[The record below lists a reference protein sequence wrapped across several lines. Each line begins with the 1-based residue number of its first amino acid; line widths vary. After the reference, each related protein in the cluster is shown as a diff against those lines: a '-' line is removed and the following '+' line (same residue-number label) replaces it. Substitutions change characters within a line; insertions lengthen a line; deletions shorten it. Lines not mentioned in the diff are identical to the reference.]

1 MKKQAEEP
9 QLCVRPTVHVGI
21 TGHRVLSPEA
31 KERVTRQITEVLTE
45 IKTAACELTE
55 QLYGTL
61 PPGYL
66 HGEPRLRVISP
77 LAEGADRLAAQ
88 QALNLGYALQC
99 PLPFSQSFYETT
111 FSVEYDSHK
120 EFRDLLS
127 KAERIMEIKGANEYF
142 TSQAYA
148 DVSSVVVNHA
158 DILLAV
164 WDGTPNRYIAGT
176 YATIHQALRRHI
188 PIIIIDAAAV
198 HKDTPILFREDNHC
212 DTDVRL
218 AINKCLKRL
227 LFPQGEMGRELPL
240 LPLPRSPKRHFF
252 IWLNELENLL
262 LRKHRPARA
271 DEPRQEEEKLQAPQA
286 SRLWQE
292 RKQCFSRI
300 VGDMA
305 GHYRNLLFGRLI
317 FPLLATV
324 FLTLALN
331 GPNLPFMGDFIQT
344 CGLDAFSV
352 RVVFYALQ
360 ILCLA
365 LSFIQ
370 VFRDRTAQYHRRFLC
385 YRVMAELCRQTSFLY
400 PMGFANVHFRHR
412 SYRRPSGSDIT
423 AWYYRMLLRDQGLPN
438 SSLTHADLTH
448 WLKWVKQQLLEAQ
461 LRYHN
466 KRAERCS
473 LLQSKLGRLSF
484 FFFVAGMATTI
495 GRSVLD
501 GTGCNNADTAAWLTL
516 LSTLALISPPT
527 AVFFASISQ
536 SAGYPAH
543 STISRN
549 MGDFFYATTS
559 EIDTLLQKPEGEIF
573 YTDVLNICESI
584 DLHCR
589 EELSDWQSIIREKPL
604 KWV

>member
-1 MKKQAEEP
+1 MEKQAEEP
-9 QLCVRPTVHVGI
+9 QLSVRPTVHVGI
-21 TGHRVLSPEA
+21 TGHRILSPEV
-31 KERVTRQITEVLTE
+31 KERITRQLTEVLTE
-45 IKTAACELTE
+45 IKTATCELAE
-55 QLYGTL
+55 QLNATL

-66 HGEPRLRVISP
+66 HGEPRLRLISP
-77 LAEGADRLAAQ
+77 LAEGTDRLAAQ
-88 QALNLGYALQC
+88 QALQLGYLLQC

-111 FSVEYDSHK
+111 FSEEYGSHR
-120 EFRDLLS
+120 EFRELLS
-127 KAERIMEIKGANEYF
+127 KAERVMEIKGANEQF

-148 DVSSVVVNHA
+148 DVGSVMVNHA
-158 DILLAV
+158 DILVAV

-176 YATIHQALRRHI
+176 YATVRQALRRHI
-188 PIIIIDAAAV
+188 PVIIIDAATG
-198 HKDTPILFREDNHC
+198 HKDAPILFREDNHC
-212 DTDVRL
+212 NTNFKL
-218 AINKCLKRL
+218 AVNKCLQRL
-227 LFPQGEMGRELPL
+227 LFPQGETGKDLPL
-240 LPLPRSPKRHFF
+240 LPLPRSPKKHFF
-252 IWLNELENLL
+252 IWLNELETLL
-262 LRKHRPARA
+262 LRKSRPADA
-271 DEPRQEEEKLQAPQA
+271 AAPRQKEEKLQAPPA
-286 SRLWQE
+286 SRLWME

-324 FLTLALN
+324 FLTLAIN
-331 GPNLPFMGDFIQT
+331 GPNLPFMGDCIQA

-352 RVVFYALQ
+352 RVVFYVLQ
-360 ILCLA
+360 ILCLV
-365 LSFIQ
+365 LSFVQ
-370 VFRDRTAQYHRRFLC
+370 VLLDRTAQYHRRFLC
-385 YRVMAELCRQTSFLY
+385 YRVMAELCRQTAFLY

-423 AWYYRMLLRDQGLPN
+423 AWYYRMLLREHGLPN
-438 SSLTHADLTH
+438 SSFTHADLTH

-484 FFFVAGMATTI
+484 CFFVAGMAATI
-495 GRSVLD
+495 GRSLLD
-501 GTGCNNADTAAWLTL
+501 GTGCNSADAAAWLTL

-543 STISRN
+543 STVSRN

-573 YTDVLNICESI
+573 YTDVLSICESI

-589 EELSDWQSIIREKPL
+589 EELSDWQATIREKPL